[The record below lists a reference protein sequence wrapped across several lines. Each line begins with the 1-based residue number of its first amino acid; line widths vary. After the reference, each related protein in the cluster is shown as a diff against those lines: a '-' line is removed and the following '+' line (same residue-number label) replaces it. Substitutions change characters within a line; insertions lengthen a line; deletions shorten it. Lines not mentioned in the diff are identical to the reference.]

1 MRDGDAPGA
10 LSCSCQRP
18 EGRHEGAWD
27 EGVLLRT
34 PTFPGHRPLCS
45 LDEEGTHGPG
55 FLLLPRPTL
64 HRQLVTGSQPGPAP
78 RSIRE
83 QGADCL
89 SPRGSWLT
97 AGSLYPEEI
106 PFKGDISYFSI
117 EGPP

>member
-1 MRDGDAPGA
+1 MR
-10 LSCSCQRP
+10 
-18 EGRHEGAWD
+18 GRGTRESSSEPPPSRGTGPSVPWI
-27 EGVLLRT
+27 
-34 PTFPGHRPLCS
+34 
-45 LDEEGTHGPG
+45 EEGTHGPG

-64 HRQLVTGSQPGPAP
+64 HTRLVTGSQPGPAP

-89 SPRGSWLT
+89 SPRGSWLA